1 MFRIKFSLVFLLF
14 LLISCGEG
22 LIEEK
27 TSEPIIT
34 SISPKEIFLGDTIII
49 EGSGFGIKNHASFLW
64 FISETDSLIISSI
77 QAISWSPNLIKF
89 KLDFQLNSSEIWV
102 GLDSKIP
109 AKKEINILPYP
120 NITTIDISSG
130 TFTQGNELGF
140 IDERNVRQVEL
151 SRNFEVAT
159 TELSQKIWNLV
170 NNYNN
175 SPIKNDYL
183 PVSNVTWNEAI
194 LFCNKLSTLYGLDTC
209 YSYEGD
215 LVSFDYDANGWRL
228 PTESEWEYIAFLS
241 NIDVENIENYAWFN
255 DNSGYNSQIIS
266 TKQKDQ
272 IGLNDLYGNVWEW
285 CWDFYKIDYDLSE
298 TKDPVGQLTGQR
310 HVKRGGA
317 FNLGKIYCSKSN
329 RSTPSSNITSTGLRL
344 VRNK

>member
-1 MFRIKFSLVFLLF
+1 MKFSFVFLLF

-27 TSEPIIT
+27 TSDPII
-34 SISPKEIFLGDTIII
+34 SSVSPKEIFLGDTIII
-49 EGSGFGIKNHASFLW
+49 EGSGFGVKSQSSFLV
-64 FISETDSLIISSI
+64 FISDTDSLIFSSSE
-77 QAISWSPNLIKF
+77 AILWSPNLIKF
-89 KLDFQLNSSEIWV
+89 KLDFQANSNQIWV
-102 GLDSKIP
+102 DLENYP
-109 AKKEINILPYP
+109 AAKMETTILPYP
-120 NITTIDISSG
+120 AIKTVNIPSG

-140 IDERNVRQVEL
+140 IDERNVRQVEI
-151 SRNFEVAT
+151 SRDFEIAT

-183 PVSNVTWNEAI
+183 PVSNITWNEAV
-194 LFCNKLSTLYGLDTC
+194 LFCNKISTLYGLDTC

-215 LVSFDYDANGWRL
+215 IVSFNYDANGWRL

-241 NIDVENIENYAWFN
+241 NIDIDNIQNYAWYN

-266 TKQKDQ
+266 TKLKDQ
-272 IGLNDLYGNVWEW
+272 IGLSDLYGNVWEW
-285 CWDFYKIDYDLSE
+285 CWDFYKVDYDINE
-298 TKDPVGQLTGQR
+298 TVNPVGQMTGQR

-329 RSTPSSNITSTGLRL
+329 RSIPSSNITSTGIRL